1 MDTEFVRGEK
11 YLWQMPTVDQQEITR
26 VAAKYNIS
34 FPIAQALLNR
44 GYTTDDQIDS
54 FLFSTFEKD
63 VAHAS
68 QMKDADKTVDRILYA
83 IEHQEKI
90 LIFGDYDVDGIT
102 SSAMMMICLLPLG
115 AKVNFFLPHRVRD
128 GYGLSVKAVN
138 RAADNDYKVIITV
151 DNGIT
156 AFAPADIAKER
167 GIDLIITDH
176 HRPHGTV
183 PDAFA
188 IVNPNQHNCT
198 YPFKALAGVGVTFKI
213 LSLLYERKGLPML
226 SKAYELLLLGT
237 VADVVPLVGENRFW
251 VRYGLQYINSIE
263 SRSLQVLKENGK
275 VTKSRMSSLDIGF
288 SIAPQINALGR
299 LEDPRQGVGFL
310 IGTDPAQIQE
320 TGKILLSLNQ
330 ARRDIERSIVAQVQA
345 EIEQKRI
352 DLTKENV
359 IIAASSSWQ
368 PGVIGLVASRL
379 VSAYGRP
386 ALLFHLTDKGL
397 AKGSCRSIPAFNMFD
412 ALQECSDLLE
422 QFGGHSMAAGLSLKV
437 DNLPKLKER
446 LEQLVAEQL
455 TPFDLTQKLAIDGQM
470 DLPDLSKKFMADLV
484 HMEPFGNANPQPV
497 FQVHNVVLMKKP
509 TLLKDAHVKCSL
521 FADGVIKPIIF
532 FNRPELFDIL
542 MQQGTD
548 PFDVAAQAQE
558 NHWQGRVSIE
568 LTGVDV
574 AFNKE

>member
-11 YLWQMPTVDQQEITR
+11 YLWQMPTVDQQAITR

-44 GYTTDDQIDS
+44 GYTTDEQLDS

-68 QMKDADKTVDRILYA
+68 QMKDADKTVDRILHA

-115 AKVNFFLPHRVRD
+115 AKVNFFLPHRVKD

-156 AFAPADIAKER
+156 AFAPADTAKER
-167 GIDLIITDH
+167 GVDLIITDH

-188 IVNPNQHNCT
+188 IVNPNQQDCT
-198 YPFKALAGVGVTFKI
+198 YPFKVLAGVGVTFKI

-299 LEDPRQGVGFL
+299 LQDPRQGVGFL
-310 IGTDPAQIQE
+310 IGTDLAQVQE

-330 ARRDIERSIVAQVQA
+330 ARREIERSIVAQVQA

-352 DLTKENV
+352 DLAKENV
-359 IIAASSSWQ
+359 IIAASSPWQ

-412 ALQECSDLLE
+412 ALQQCSDLLE
-422 QFGGHSMAAGLSLKV
+422 QFGGHSMAAGLSLKI

-455 TPFDLTQKLAIDGQM
+455 TPFDLIQKLTIDGQM
-470 DLPDLSKKFMADLV
+470 DLPDLGKKFMADLV

-497 FQVHNVVLMKKP
+497 FQVNNVVLMKKP

-548 PFDVAAQAQE
+548 SFDVAAQAQE

-568 LTGVDV
+568 LVGVDV